1 MIRNPNDIQEG
12 AKKIRMLIAGYPGI
26 GKSTLALSAPNPLHI
41 DVDFGIDRIEPRYRK
56 PYIQP
61 QSYDEILS
69 DLTPINLQDFDTLV
83 FDTGGKLIS
92 LMSLWAIKK
101 DPKYGQRDGS
111 LSLKGYGFVGKEF
124 VRLMDYCFYELQKNI
139 VIVFHATEEKDGD
152 NTRLRIKVEGQTK
165 NNVWEP
171 MDLGGFVEIY
181 GNDRTIG
188 FSNCERYFAKG
199 TRGIS
204 GIRKIPA
211 LGPTSPN
218 DFLTKLFAEYNA
230 KATAEVEQNAVDQ
243 AAYEAAMVEGTAI
256 IAGIVDADTANAAMP
271 KYQAIKHALTSNKE
285 LADRTFNCFFRGG
298 IDFRYARRR
307 GISSHDYTLLMAA
320 KSLYCHTAEVTQ
332 GDLAEPQI
340 IPDEAFRLLIN
351 ALLIARFGL
360 DALKITE
367 RRGQRGYTLRRLIR
381 REAGGNAPSAGLL
394 FPSEGR

>member
-1 MIRNPNDIQEG
+1 
-12 AKKIRMLIAGYPGI
+12 
-26 GKSTLALSAPNPLHI
+26 
-41 DVDFGIDRIEPRYRK
+41 
-56 PYIQP
+56 
-61 QSYDEILS
+61 
-69 DLTPINLQDFDTLV
+69 
-83 FDTGGKLIS
+83 
-92 LMSLWAIKK
+92 
-101 DPKYGQRDGS
+101 
-111 LSLKGYGFVGKEF
+111 
-124 VRLMDYCFYELQKNI
+124 MDYCFYELQKNI

-285 LADRTFNCFFRGG
+285 LGVLWNKKVKECGLFYDRVLKK
-298 IDFRYARRR
+298 
-307 GISSHDYTLLMAA
+307 YTPAPAA
-320 KSLYCHTAEVTQ
+320 PGEEKGAE
-332 GDLAEPQI
+332 
-340 IPDEAFRLLIN
+340 
-351 ALLIARFGL
+351 
-360 DALKITE
+360 
-367 RRGQRGYTLRRLIR
+367 
-381 REAGGNAPSAGLL
+381 
-394 FPSEGR
+394 